1 MTFFTKNVN
10 IKYRYVKKEVKQVLN
25 NLRMRNMKLLD
36 KIKEIWNR
44 LGQADVEVTSANAEE
59 ILKAEGNPELIVKET
74 NKKTVVQ
81 KVATKPVKIGD
92 ILPTH
97 NLEKEGR

>member
-1 MTFFTKNVN
+1 
-10 IKYRYVKKEVKQVLN
+10 
-25 NLRMRNMKLLD
+25 MKLLD

-97 NLEKEGR
+97 NLEKEGRQFYLIQKMQGQKQGLPLQYL